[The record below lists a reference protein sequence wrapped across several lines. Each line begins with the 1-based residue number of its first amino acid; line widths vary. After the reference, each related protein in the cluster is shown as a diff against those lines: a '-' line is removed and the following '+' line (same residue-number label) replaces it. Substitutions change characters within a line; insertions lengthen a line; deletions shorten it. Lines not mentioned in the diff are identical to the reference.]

1 MKLTAWKVS
10 LDQSTNLI
18 WMGKVSLDQATN
30 LIFSEDLGRH
40 PEAAG
45 GLEGC
50 DQLVL
55 ALRQDVL
62 PALHQ
67 GHGDIEGSQDGR
79 GDQEP

>member
-10 LDQSTNLI
+10 LDQSTNQI
-18 WMGKVSLDQATN
+18 FQSTN

-62 PALHQ
+62 PPLHQ
-67 GHGDIEGSQDGR
+67 GHGDVEGGQDGR
-79 GDQEP
+79 GDQEPRRDILQ